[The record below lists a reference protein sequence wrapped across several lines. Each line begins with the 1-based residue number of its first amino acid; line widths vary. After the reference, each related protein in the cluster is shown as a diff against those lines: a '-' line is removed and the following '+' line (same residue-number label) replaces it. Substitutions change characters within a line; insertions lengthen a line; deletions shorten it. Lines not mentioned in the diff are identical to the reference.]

1 MTTRARRAIRRLLV
15 LASLFCLLAVPA
27 AARASGTAALRPLV
41 KPGEKASRFTL
52 KTLDGKSV
60 TFRPGDGKA
69 ALLVFWSAFCPLCRE
84 LTPSVSEIAR
94 RHAPT
99 LRVIGVNLDGQRFRN
114 AVTAFVKE
122 NEVGFPVLLDDI
134 RDDLFVASDPYGVE
148 KTPTAVL
155 VDGSGV
161 IRAAFAAESMR
172 GFLKSFDRFVSDLE
186 KGHPVKQ

>member
-1 MTTRARRAIRRLLV
+1 MTECARRAIRRLPV
-15 LASLFCLLAVPA
+15 LASLLFLVAVA
-27 AARASGTAALRPLV
+27 ANALPSGTAALRPLV
-41 KPGEKASRFTL
+41 KPGEKASSFTL
-52 KTLDGKSV
+52 KTLDGKSM

-84 LTPSVSEIAR
+84 LTPSVSGIAR
-94 RHAPT
+94 RHAPRV
-99 LRVIGVNLDGQRFRN
+99 RVIGVNLDGHRFRN

-122 NEVGFPVLLDDI
+122 NEVAFPILLDDI

-161 IRAAFAAESMR
+161 VRAAFAAESMR
-172 GFLKSFDRFVSDLE
+172 GFLGSFDRFLSDLE
-186 KGHPVKQ
+186 KGHAVKK